1 MTLYSRQG
9 SRPSPRKRKEYLR
22 WNAGL
27 DEAQAGIK
35 IGGRNI
41 NNFRYADVTTFMA
54 ESEEL
59 KSLLMKVK
67 EESEKVG
74 LELSIQKTEIMASGL
89 ITSWQ
94 IDRETMETVTDYFFG
109 SQNHCRWWRKP
120 WNLKM
125 PAPWKEICDQ
135 PRQHI
140 KKQRHYF
147 TNKDLS
153 CQSYG
158 FSSSHVWM
166 WESDYK
172 ESWVP
177 EFLGLQGDSTSPS
190 QRKSVLSLHW
200 KPDAEAET
208 PVLWPPDV
216 KSWLTGKDPDCGKDW
231 RRRRRRWWQMMRWL
245 DGIIDMIDT
254 SLSSLQ
260 ELVLDREAWHAKVHG
275 VAESQ
280 TWLSDW
286 TELNSVVGA
295 EGRPVKPQQREFQG
309 KQNERF
315 G

>member
-1 MTLYSRQG
+1 
-9 SRPSPRKRKEYLR
+9 
-22 WNAGL
+22 
-27 DEAQAGIK
+27 
-35 IGGRNI
+35 
-41 NNFRYADVTTFMA
+41 
-54 ESEEL
+54 
-59 KSLLMKVK
+59 
-67 EESEKVG
+67 
-74 LELSIQKTEIMASGL
+74 
-89 ITSWQ
+89 
-94 IDRETMETVTDYFFG
+94 
-109 SQNHCRWWRKP
+109 
-120 WNLKM
+120 M
-125 PAPWKEICDQ
+125 PAPWKEIWDQ

-147 TNKDLS
+147 TNKGPS

-166 WESDYK
+166 WELDYK
-172 ESWVP
+172 ESWAP
-177 EFLGLQGDSTSPS
+177 EFLGLQGDSTSPF
-190 QRKSVLSLHW
+190 QRKSVLSIHW

-216 KSWLTGKDPDCGKDW
+216 KSWLTGKDTDCGKDW
-231 RRRRRRWWQMMRWL
+231 RRRRRRRWQMMRWL
-245 DGIIDMIDT
+245 DGIIDMIDM

-260 ELVLDREAWHAKVHG
+260 ELVLDREAWPAEVHG